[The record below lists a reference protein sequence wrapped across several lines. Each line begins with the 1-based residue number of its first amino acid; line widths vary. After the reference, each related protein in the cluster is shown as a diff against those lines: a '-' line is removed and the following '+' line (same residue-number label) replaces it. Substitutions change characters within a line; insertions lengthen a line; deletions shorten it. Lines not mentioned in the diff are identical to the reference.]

1 MQELELYIHI
11 PFCVK
16 KCAYCDFL
24 SGPSD
29 DKMRQEYVDVL
40 VQEIQDAGD
49 KYGKQYQ
56 VSSIFIGGGTPS
68 LLDESQIYAI
78 FKTLHQVFLI
88 QEQAEITIE
97 ANPGTVTT
105 EKLVAWKQAGINR
118 LSIGLQSTDNQELK
132 SLGRIHTYEDFQET
146 YRMARASG
154 FSNINIDLMSAIPG
168 QTKESLKQTLER
180 VAELSPEHISAYSL
194 IIEEGTPFYE
204 IYGDKSAH
212 GNVYDK
218 GHSLPDEEAE
228 REMYDMTSE
237 ILEFYGF
244 TRYEISNYAKDG
256 FACKHNQGYWE
267 RADYLGMGLGAASLM
282 QHQRF
287 HNTEEYTQ
295 YITGIRTK
303 QDIRE
308 DVEILSASDEMEEFM
323 FLGLR
328 QVKGISIEIFRQV
341 FRYNIFEIYGEI
353 LEKLEQENL
362 ITISEDRIALTS
374 KGVDVSNAVF
384 VEFMEP
390 DVSGILK

>member
-1 MQELELYIHI
+1 MKDLELYIHI
-11 PFCVK
+11 PFCVR

-24 SGPSD
+24 SALSD
-29 DKMRQEYVDVL
+29 DKTRQEYVDVL
-40 VQEIQDAGD
+40 VKEIQDAGD
-49 KYGKQYQ
+49 KYGKHYQ

-68 LLDESQIYAI
+68 LLEGCQVYVI
-78 FKTLHQVFLI
+78 FEALRQVFSI

-105 EKLVAWKQAGINR
+105 EKLMAWKQVGINR

-132 SLGRIHTYEDFQET
+132 ALGRIHTYEDFQET
-146 YRMARASG
+146 YRMARAFG
-154 FSNINIDLMSAIPG
+154 FSNINIDLISAIPG
-168 QTKESLKQTLER
+168 QKKESWKTTLKR

-194 IIEEGTPFYE
+194 IIEEETPFYE
-204 IYGDKSAH
+204 MYGEKSEYGKVH
-212 GNVYDK
+212 DK
-218 GHSLPDEEAE
+218 GLPLPDEEVE

-237 ILEFYGF
+237 ILEPYGF
-244 TRYEISNYAKDG
+244 TKYEISNYAKDG
-256 FACKHNQGYWE
+256 FACRHNQGYWQ

-287 HNTEEYTQ
+287 HNTEDYNL
-295 YITGIRTK
+295 YITGIGTK

-308 DVEILSASDEMEEFM
+308 DIERLSVSDEMEEFM

-328 QVKGISIEIFRQV
+328 QVKGISIGTFQQV
-341 FRYNIFEIYGEI
+341 FHYDIFEIYGKV

-362 ITISEDRIALTS
+362 ISISEDNIALTT

-390 DVSGILK
+390 DVSGVMK